1 MARKAVNAASR
12 AREERGFLAGAQSAG
27 IYNQNSCPMFR
38 RKIQA
43 MKIVQYPHPAL
54 RHPAKPLSVFDKSVR
69 LAAGRMLELM
79 YEHHGL
85 GLAAPQVALPFQ
97 MIVVNYAG
105 DPEQL
110 DKQGVFLNPVVLEK
124 KGTMEGD
131 EGCLSFPGLFQKVR
145 RARTVRVQAYTLEGK
160 PYEDTLSDIHSRLWQ
175 HEVDHLHG
183 VLFIDKFGPIAELAA
198 RGQLRA
204 FEAEYRKAQEKGE
217 IPVDDE
223 LEAALIALEEGGPW
237 PVEEPPPP
245 GPAPVL

>member
-1 MARKAVNAASR
+1 MQRGSIIRKADPVLR
-12 AREERGFLAGAQSAG
+12 W
-27 IYNQNSCPMFR
+27 
-38 RKIQA
+38 KIQA
-43 MKIVQYPHPAL
+43 MKIVHYPHPSL
-54 RHPAKPLSVFDKSVR
+54 RYPAKPLDAIDKQVR

-79 YEHHGL
+79 YEHQGL

-110 DKQGVFLNPVVLEK
+110 DQQGVFLNPVILEK

-160 PYEDTLSDIHSRLWQ
+160 LYEATLSDMPSRLWQ
-175 HEVDHLHG
+175 HEVDHLHA

-204 FEAEYRKAQEKGE
+204 FEADHRKAQERGE
-217 IPVDDE
+217 LPPDAQ
-223 LEAALIALEEGGPW
+223 LKQALAALERGAPW
-237 PVEEPPPP
+237 PVDPPEE
-245 GPAPVL
+245 GQPAPLL